1 MSQYKQL
8 LRLDTEQQQQLL
20 AEANQL
26 LLSFTPAQRVQWALQ
41 HLPDQQILSSS
52 FGIQSAVMLHLV
64 TTERPDI
71 PVVLTDTGYLFP
83 ETYQFI
89 DELKER
95 LQLNLKVYR
104 AHLSPAW
111 QEARFGK
118 LWETEA
124 GIKQYNHMNKV
135 EPLQRALKELNVG
148 TWFSGLR
155 RSQSST
161 RADKNIIEISRGTV
175 KVQPIIEWTNK
186 CLLKHSLA
194 WYFPGG
200 IGPAKTP

>member
-8 LRLDTEQQQQLL
+8 LQLDTEQQQQLL

-26 LLSFTPAQRVQWALQ
+26 LLSFTAAERVRWALE

-118 LWETEA
+118 LWENEA

-135 EPLQRALKELNVG
+135 EPLQRALK
-148 TWFSGLR
+148 
-155 RSQSST
+155 SSM
-161 RADKNIIEISRGTV
+161 
-175 KVQPIIEWTNK
+175 
-186 CLLKHSLA
+186 
-194 WYFPGG
+194 
-200 IGPAKTP
+200 